1 MQQLHSLILAS
12 ESNVYKFYSL
22 WKKDVKEV
30 VMESSDPPCDFDSSC
45 FRQSVQGWMSYIRHK
60 DCQFFLFNLLSGKK
74 INLPSVETIP
84 SVVRVIRN
92 SQSGWAES
100 LVLDHSPEPQTPQRC
115 SEDLDLISD
124 VVLSSSPMDD
134 DCIVDFMND
143 HLMNLQYLKDGIGN
157 CAFFVSKK
165 QSFVLSTTELPELRP
180 GFIFFADDKYEW
192 KYNFGGH
199 DIGIYD
205 YKEDSIIGKLESISP
220 ANSWFIPD
228 VDAPDVDAD
237 FWCGL
242 INFSLSFS
250 CGFFGF

>member
-45 FRQSVQGWMSYIRHK
+45 FGQSVQGWMSYIRHK

-92 SQSGWAES
+92 SQSGWVES

-115 SEDLDLISD
+115 SEDLDLIVD

-134 DCIVDFMND
+134 DCIVVVIYGCQQKLAFCRRIRRDDADHPNCWIPCYFMVFSA
-143 HLMNLQYLKDGIGN
+143 MNTFRIHESLENRSLLTFSLKR
-157 CAFFVSKK
+157 
-165 QSFVLSTTELPELRP
+165 LPLRP
-180 GFIFFADDKYEW
+180 
-192 KYNFGGH
+192 H
-199 DIGIYD
+199 IG
-205 YKEDSIIGKLESISP
+205 
-220 ANSWFIPD
+220 
-228 VDAPDVDAD
+228 D
-237 FWCGL
+237 F
-242 INFSLSFS
+242 
-250 CGFFGF
+250 